1 MNFKLDGE
9 VNSSLKTAHLLQ
21 HESHL
26 ENLLGKVFHSMM
38 CQTAYKEKR
47 PIHQKLLPTII

>member
-38 CQTAYKEKR
+38 RQTAYKEKR
-47 PIHQKLLPTII
+47 PTHQKLLPTII